1 MFLADL
7 CIKRPVFATVLS
19 LIVLLVGLICWQRLP
34 IREYPNIDEPVVTVE
49 TQFPGAS
56 AEIIESQVTKPLEDS
71 LSGIEGIEVMTSIS
85 RAESSQITVRFVISR
100 NVDAAANDTR
110 DRVARVRAS
119 LPDNIDEPVVS
130 KKEADAQP
138 ILYLAFS
145 SDRHSA
151 LDVTDVADRLVQ
163 DRLQTLPGV
172 ADVPIY
178 GERRYAMRIWLDPA
192 RLAAFRMTTQDVEDA
207 LRRQN
212 VEVPAGRIESRMRE
226 FTVVSETDLQTP
238 AQFEDIILGD
248 AGGYLV
254 RLKDVGR
261 AELGAADDRIIA
273 RYNGKSAVAL
283 GVIKQSTANPLEVSN
298 AVQAA
303 LPEIERILPEGMH
316 VDVAYDSS
324 IFIARSID
332 EVFSTIGQAMALV
345 MAVIFL
351 FLRSLR
357 ATVIPLVTI
366 PVSLIGS
373 CALIYI
379 FGFSINTLTLLA
391 IVLAIGLVVDDA
403 IVVLENIHRHVEEGL
418 PPLRAAFKGVREIG
432 FAVIAMT
439 LTLAAVFSP
448 FAFATGHTDRLFVE
462 FALTLAGAVVISGF
476 VALTL
481 SPAMCARMLKHRDKH
496 HWLYNL
502 FERGIGGLTRSYRGA
517 LTAVLKARP
526 VIVVVFL
533 ALAGTV
539 YYLGHFKLQEELAPT
554 EDRGFLMGIMLAPE
568 GSTIGSSEDS
578 LHRLEAI
585 YEKVPE
591 KYRYFVVMG
600 YPVVSQ
606 GISFLRVVDW
616 EKRSRKIPEIA
627 GQLGPQM
634 FGGIPGVMAFPI
646 VPQSLGGGIN
656 SRPIEFVIQTTG
668 SYAELQALTDKVL
681 AAARGNP
688 GLINLDTDLKLNKPE
703 IKVRVDREKAA
714 DMNVPVETIG
724 RTLETLLGGRD
735 VTRFK
740 RSGDQYD
747 VIVKV
752 DNSGRTTPR
761 DLMQIYVRGRGD
773 TMVELANLI
782 DYHEGVAPRELNHFN
797 KLRAVTLTASLT
809 PGYSQAEGLAFL
821 ERTVRQLATGDVQ
834 IDYGGASREFKQSA
848 SSLYVLIALA
858 VVYIYLMLAAQ
869 FESFID
875 PFIIIVSVV
884 PAVAGALL
892 VLDLTGG
899 TLNVYTKIGL
909 VTLLGLITKHGILI
923 VEFANQLREQG
934 RDKRQ
939 AVIESAVLRLRP
951 ILMTTGAMIL
961 GAIPLALATGAG
973 AESRQ
978 QIGWVIVGGMAFGT
992 LFTLFVVPTFYTL
1005 FAGRRPALAAAEK
1018 ERRHVADEADLAGAA
1033 GE

>member
-49 TQFPGAS
+49 TGFPGAS

-85 RAESSQITVRFVISR
+85 RAESSQITVRFLVTR
-100 NVDAAANDTR
+100 NVDAAANDVR
-110 DRVARVRAS
+110 DRVARVRSS
-119 LPDNIDEPVVS
+119 LPDEIDEPVVS
-130 KKEADAQP
+130 KTEADAQP

-212 VEVPAGRIESRMRE
+212 VEVPAGRIESQMRE
-226 FTVVSETDLQTP
+226 FTVVSETDLRTP
-238 AQFEDIILGD
+238 DQFEDIILGN

-283 GVIKQSTANPLEVSN
+283 GVVKQSTANPLEVSN
-298 AVQAA
+298 EVQAA
-303 LPEIERILPEGMH
+303 LPQIEKILPEGMH

-332 EVFSTIGQAMALV
+332 EVFATIGQAMALV

-357 ATVIPLVTI
+357 ATIIPLVTI

-373 CALIYI
+373 CALIYL

-403 IVVLENIHRHVEEGL
+403 IVVLENIHRHVEEGM

-432 FAVIAMT
+432 FAVIA

-462 FALTLAGAVVISGF
+462 FALTLAGAVIISGF

-481 SPAMCARMLKHRDKH
+481 SPAMCARMLKHHDRH

-502 FERGIGGLTRSYRGA
+502 FERGIAGLTRSYRGA
-517 LTAVLKARP
+517 LTGVLRARP

-539 YYLGHFKLQEELAPT
+539 YYLGHFKLKEELAPT
-554 EDRGFLMGIMLAPE
+554 EDRGFLMGIMLGSE

-578 LHRLEAI
+578 LRRLEAL
-585 YEKVPE
+585 YDKVPE
-591 KYRYFVVMG
+591 KNRYFVVMG

-616 EKRSRKIPEIA
+616 EERKRKIPEIA

-634 FGGIPGVMAFPI
+634 FGGIPAMLTFPV
-646 VPQSLGGGIN
+646 VPQSLGQGIN
-656 SRPIEFVIQTTG
+656 SRPIEFVIQTTA

-681 AAARGNP
+681 TAARANP
-688 GLINLDTDLKLNKPE
+688 GLMNLDTDLKLNKPE

-714 DMNVPVETIG
+714 DVDIPVETIG
-724 RTLETLLGGRD
+724 RTLETLLGGRK

-782 DYHEGVAPRELNHFN
+782 DYKEGVAPRELNHFN
-797 KLRAVTLTASLT
+797 KLRAVTLTASLA
-809 PGYSQAEGLAFL
+809 PGYSQAEGLAYL
-821 ERTVRQLATGDVQ
+821 ERTVHQLATGDVQ

-848 SSLYVLIALA
+848 SSLYVFIALA
-858 VVYIYLMLAAQ
+858 VVFIFLMLAAQ
-869 FESFID
+869 FESFVD

-892 VLDLTGG
+892 VLYVRDG

-923 VEFANQLREQG
+923 VEFANQLRERG
-934 RDKRQ
+934 RDRRR

-951 ILMTTGAMIL
+951 ILITTGAMVL

-973 AESRQ
+973 AESR
-978 QIGWVIVGGMAFGT
+978 
-992 LFTLFVVPTFYTL
+992 
-1005 FAGRRPALAAAEK
+1005 
-1018 ERRHVADEADLAGAA
+1018 
-1033 GE
+1033 

>member
-1 MFLADL
+1 
-7 CIKRPVFATVLS
+7 
-19 LIVLLVGLICWQRLP
+19 
-34 IREYPNIDEPVVTVE
+34 
-49 TQFPGAS
+49 
-56 AEIIESQVTKPLEDS
+56 
-71 LSGIEGIEVMTSIS
+71 
-85 RAESSQITVRFVISR
+85 
-100 NVDAAANDTR
+100 
-110 DRVARVRAS
+110 
-119 LPDNIDEPVVS
+119 
-130 KKEADAQP
+130 
-138 ILYLAFS
+138 
-145 SDRHSA
+145 
-151 LDVTDVADRLVQ
+151 
-163 DRLQTLPGV
+163 
-172 ADVPIY
+172 
-178 GERRYAMRIWLDPA
+178 
-192 RLAAFRMTTQDVEDA
+192 
-207 LRRQN
+207 
-212 VEVPAGRIESRMRE
+212 
-226 FTVVSETDLQTP
+226 
-238 AQFEDIILGD
+238 
-248 AGGYLV
+248 
-254 RLKDVGR
+254 
-261 AELGAADDRIIA
+261 
-273 RYNGKSAVAL
+273 
-283 GVIKQSTANPLEVSN
+283 
-298 AVQAA
+298 
-303 LPEIERILPEGMH
+303 
-316 VDVAYDSS
+316 
-324 IFIARSID
+324 
-332 EVFSTIGQAMALV
+332 
-345 MAVIFL
+345 
-351 FLRSLR
+351 
-357 ATVIPLVTI
+357 
-366 PVSLIGS
+366 
-373 CALIYI
+373 
-379 FGFSINTLTLLA
+379 
-391 IVLAIGLVVDDA
+391 
-403 IVVLENIHRHVEEGL
+403 
-418 PPLRAAFKGVREIG
+418 
-432 FAVIAMT
+432 
-439 LTLAAVFSP
+439 
-448 FAFATGHTDRLFVE
+448 
-462 FALTLAGAVVISGF
+462 
-476 VALTL
+476 
-481 SPAMCARMLKHRDKH
+481 
-496 HWLYNL
+496 
-502 FERGIGGLTRSYRGA
+502 
-517 LTAVLKARP
+517 
-526 VIVVVFL
+526 
-533 ALAGTV
+533 
-539 YYLGHFKLQEELAPT
+539 
-554 EDRGFLMGIMLAPE
+554 
-568 GSTIGSSEDS
+568 
-578 LHRLEAI
+578 
-585 YEKVPE
+585 
-591 KYRYFVVMG
+591 
-600 YPVVSQ
+600 
-606 GISFLRVVDW
+606 
-616 EKRSRKIPEIA
+616 
-627 GQLGPQM
+627 
-634 FGGIPGVMAFPI
+634 MAFPI

-858 VVYIYLMLAAQ
+858 VVFIYLMLAAQ

-978 QIGWVIVGGMAFGT
+978 QIGWVIVGGLLMGT
-992 LFTLFVVPTFYTL
+992 LFTLFVVPTAYMIL
-1005 FAGRRPALAAAEK
+1005 AKKRKAHAVVVAAASGSPPAHPAPAE
-1018 ERRHVADEADLAGAA
+1018 
-1033 GE
+1033 